1 MRNRMV
7 SLAACALLWGS
18 AYAEDS
24 ASTASTTSDTDAKS
38 RGTTAKQNHGNSA
51 TNRSY
56 LPIQGGGK
64 ESRISTDFSV
74 YESSIINAATTELL
88 AVQKLNGFI
97 DSHVTAGSMPATTR
111 TPFLLQ
117 KEHEAVTKL
126 LSTNIALRLKLSAD
140 GVHLNLV
147 F

>member
-1 MRNRMV
+1 MRKRMA
-7 SLAACALLWGS
+7 SLATCALLWGS

-24 ASTASTTSDTDAKS
+24 ASTTSNTHANP
-38 RGTTAKQNHGNSA
+38 GGAVAKQALGSPA
-51 TNRSY
+51 ANRSDQ
-56 LPIQGGGK
+56 PIQRGGK
-64 ESRISTDFSV
+64 EKRISPDFSV
-74 YESSIINAATTELL
+74 YESSIINAATTELP
-88 AVQKLNGFI
+88 AVQKLTGFI

-117 KEHEAVTKL
+117 KEHDAVTKL

-140 GVHLNLV
+140 GVHLNLA

>member
-1 MRNRMV
+1 MRKRMV
-7 SLAACALLWGS
+7 SLATCALLWGS

-24 ASTASTTSDTDAKS
+24 ASTTSNTHANPV
-38 RGTTAKQNHGNSA
+38 GAVAKQALGSPA
-51 TNRSY
+51 ANRSDQ
-56 LPIQGGGK
+56 PIQGGGK
-64 ESRISTDFSV
+64 EKRISPDFSV

-88 AVQKLNGFI
+88 AVQKLTGFI

-117 KEHEAVTKL
+117 KEHDAVTKL

-140 GVHLNLV
+140 GVHLNLA